1 MKVSIGPS
9 VSISR
14 DGRSVAVTASVRVE
28 ISEAEVDDLVTLHRL
43 PVIENSYELADHFVA
58 IVFQRGGES

>member
-14 DGRSVAVTASVRVE
+14 DGRSFAMTASVRVE
-28 ISEAEVDDLVTLHRL
+28 ISEAEVDDIAILHRL
-43 PVIENSYELADHFVA
+43 PAIENFDELADRIVA
-58 IVFQRGGES
+58 IARQRGGES